1 MFTHEEDERA
11 LNLQQD
17 PAEKPEKVTGSSQL
31 LGALL
36 LSTSV
41 GLAPL
46 LQKKWDFSTQA
57 SMGSCCLSLTLIP
70 FSAHFSQHWIS
81 EGAKVGR
88 RVERPTEVP
97 WKLE

>member
-1 MFTHEEDERA
+1 MFTRGEDERT

-17 PAEKPEKVTGSSQL
+17 PPEKAEKVTGSSQL
-31 LGALL
+31 LEALL

-46 LQKKWDFSTQA
+46 LQKKWDFIQA
-57 SMGSCCLSLTLIP
+57 SMGSSCLSLTLIP

-88 RVERPTEVP
+88 RGERPTEVP